1 MNLKKIFD
9 SENIP
14 YPFSDLRNP
23 TNVTALWVTATGD
36 TYCEVEFRLDD
47 MVSVQGTYGNWFDY
61 DSVIDFHTQVTI
73 TDEMVDWLDE
83 NILPKIQG
91 RIEKGWEE
99 SERSFLENAED
110 DEYFD
115 RTVKA

>member
-36 TYCEVEFRLDD
+36 TYCDVEFVLDD
-47 MVSVQGTYGNWFDY
+47 IVSVQGTYGNGFDY
-61 DSVIDFHTQVTI
+61 DSIIDFHTQVKI
-73 TDEMVDWLDE
+73 TDEMIDWLDE
-83 NILPKIQG
+83 NIIPKIQG
-91 RIEKGWEE
+91 RIEEGWEDSE
-99 SERSFLENAED
+99 SGFYENSD

-115 RTVKA
+115 RTMKE